1 MKAFQIKYK
10 NLLTM
15 LQLINSEE
23 LTDSHLNYLCEKF
36 HRYVNSEDFLDETI
50 KKYIKFIFEK
60 NEFHNPDSII
70 NNFNIFFGKNSFQKI
85 KETEEF
91 KMGIHPNLKEYID
104 ENYICLNN
112 TRKYKRFL

>member
-15 LQLINSEE
+15 YQLINSEE
-23 LTDSHLNYLCEKF
+23 LTNTHLNYLCEKF
-36 HRYVNSEDFLDETI
+36 QRYVNSKDFTIENI
-50 KKYIKFIFEK
+50 KKYIIHVYEK

-70 NNFNIFFGKNSFQKI
+70 NDFNSIFGKNSFQKI

-91 KMGIHPNLKEYID
+91 KSGIHPNLKEYID
-104 ENYICLNN
+104 ENFICLNN